1 MNIVIPEYI
10 EGDLKGQYR
19 GNFESSGY
27 FKRDNLQEGT
37 KYSVD
42 LYKDF
47 RILNAT
53 IIDKALY
60 DSSKENDGWWRID
73 FTAEAAIEFVQP
85 FFENFSFLR
94 HKPLEIYVQ
103 LPQLAFPDKR
113 EGQQKTFGL
122 LDGKIRA
129 KLALPPPVIKVKTEK
144 LPIVTPEIEK
154 HTISAPPADE
164 ACCFR
169 QNATT
174 TFWGLNN
181 GASGTGGCYG
191 LTGGPLRSR
200 GLFGAYGNPGGCF
213 GGSSSQG
220 CFPNLGLGCLMP
232 FLLFFF
238 LMGALLKSCEY
249 GKSLAPVVNTIKK
262 DRDDSRKP
270 PPDWVQNPNDTA
282 KILPDVTD
290 DDLKPDAFPII
301 DDSTQQNQNGDK
313 RPTLKKGEL
322 LIQVWDWDR
331 EDKDSV
337 AIYFNNRLVVNNY
350 KATKK
355 PYIVKLK
362 GLHYGENYLE
372 VQALNSRKGS
382 NTVGIKGFSDRN
394 VLCDTMLLQKAS
406 QTTRLT
412 LIYQ

>member
-1 MNIVIPEYI
+1 MNIIIPEYI

-19 GNFESSGY
+19 GDFESDGY
-27 FKRDNLQEGT
+27 FKRDNLKGT

-47 RILNAT
+47 RILNAVT
-53 IIDKALY
+53 IDKSLY
-60 DSSKENDGWWRID
+60 DSSKDNDRWWKID
-73 FTAEAAIEFVQP
+73 FTAEAAIEFIQP

-103 LPQLAFPDKR
+103 LPHFAYPDKR
-113 EGQQKTFGL
+113 EGYQKTFGL

-129 KLALPPPVIKVKTEK
+129 KLALPQPIIKEK
-144 LPIVTPEIEK
+144 KDTSPIITPEIEK
-154 HTISAPPADE
+154 HIIPAPLADE

-169 QNATT
+169 QNVNT
-174 TFWGLNN
+174 TFWGLKN
-181 GASGTGGCYG
+181 GNSGTGGCYG

-200 GLFGAYGNPGGCF
+200 GLFGEYGNLTGCF
-213 GGSSSQG
+213 GGTSQG

-238 LMGALLKSCEY
+238 LLGALLKSCEY

-270 PPDWVQNPNDTA
+270 PPDWVQNPNDTSMV
-282 KILPDVTD
+282 LPDVTD
-290 DDLKPDAFPII
+290 DDLRPDSFPIM
-301 DDSTQQNQNGDK
+301 DDSTQQNQNSDK
-313 RPTLKKGEL
+313 RPSLKKGEL
-322 LIQVWDWDR
+322 LIKLWDWDR

-337 AIYFNNRLVVNNY
+337 AVYLNNRLVVNNFQ
-350 KATKK
+350 ATKK
-355 PYIVKLK
+355 PYAIILK

-372 VQALNSRKGS
+372 VQALNTRKGS

-394 VLCDTMLLQKAS
+394 ILCDTMLLQKAS
-406 QTTRLT
+406 QTIRLT